1 MKITQNGIQG
11 ECSWPLIECCL
22 NDVRLGFFFLNFSW
36 IWFHSIPILNIKNA
50 QWFFSWLK
58 KIWVGG
64 GHPLWVSLKYSRIN
78 FDNMVFFLGTLLSCQ
93 IVKHLEISFLIMS
106 NNHIHLDS
114 NKHMTLMHWDLGYN
128 LPHWIIQGPFST
140 WVSCSILSFG
150 YVVSGNLIYS
160 RTSLKAELFC
170 LTL

>member
-1 MKITQNGIQG
+1 MI
-11 ECSWPLIECCL
+11 
-22 NDVRLGFFFLNFSW
+22 LGCFFFFFW
-36 IWFHSIPILNIKNA
+36 YDSIQFPFLILRMHND
-50 QWFFSWLK
+50 FFLGWK
-58 KIWVGG
+58 RFEWVGG
-64 GHPLWVSLKYSRIN
+64 IPYGWISLKYSPIN

-106 NNHIHLDS
+106 KSYNHIHLDS

-128 LPHWIIQGPFST
+128 LPHWIIQGPFRT

-170 LTL
+170 LTLSSKEKKLHGTQY